1 MKFDFWQQQNW
12 VKSIVK
18 PLSQSMSVVETL
30 RALEFGRVYAL
41 NFIFFLNQELLEFE
55 NIKQAS

>member
-1 MKFDFWQQQNW
+1 M
-12 VKSIVK
+12 K